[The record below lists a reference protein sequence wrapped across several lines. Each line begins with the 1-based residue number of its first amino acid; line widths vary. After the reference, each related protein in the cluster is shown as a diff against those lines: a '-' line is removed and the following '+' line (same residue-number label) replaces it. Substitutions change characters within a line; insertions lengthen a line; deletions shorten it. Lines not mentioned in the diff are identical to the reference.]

1 MSLINPGG
9 TTVLTAKLFAALAGI
24 ICSFAFLGREH
35 VLRHQNLSISIGHTV
50 LGPYYSQ
57 LFGALACAILA
68 FAYFGV
74 ARWLQNPP
82 NQSIGLV
89 SFGLAFLALGVWL
102 ISGLFITGASS
113 PNHRLIALLFAAILS
128 FFVGLVLSTVNV
140 AFAVFQ
146 RLGAGWRDK

>member
-9 TTVLTAKLFAALAGI
+9 PTVLTARLFAALAGI
-24 ICSFAFLGREH
+24 IFSFAFLGREH

-50 LGPYYSQ
+50 FGPYYSQ
-57 LFGALACAILA
+57 LFGALVCAILA

-74 ARWLQNPP
+74 ARWLRNPP

-89 SFGLAFLALGVWL
+89 SFGLVFLALAVWL
-102 ISGLFITGASS
+102 ISGLFNTGASS
-113 PNHRLIALLFAAILS
+113 PSHRLIALLFAAILS

-146 RLGAGWRDK
+146 RLGTG

>member
-1 MSLINPGG
+1 MSLINSGG
-9 TTVLTAKLFAALAGI
+9 KTVLPAKLFAALAGI
-24 ICSFAFLGREH
+24 IFTFAFLGREH

-68 FAYFGV
+68 FAYFGA
-74 ARWLQNPP
+74 ARWLRNPP

-89 SFGLAFLALGVWL
+89 SFGLVSLALGVWL
-102 ISGLFITGASS
+102 ISSLFITGASS
-113 PNHRLIALLFAAILS
+113 PNHRLLVLLFVAILS
-128 FFVGLVLSTVNV
+128 FLVGLVLSTVNV

-146 RLGAGWRDK
+146 RLGAG